1 MDMTRKETKPGK
13 KQLRIALVGGHER
26 TVRHLIERGKTVGW
40 TIEQHSGEM
49 KGRGPKSLESQI
61 ARADIVVITTKV
73 NSHGGMFRAKHYARR
88 FGRFTTIIRHENF
101 SEIENAII
109 QFKNSSCR
117 NYERRRI

>member
-1 MDMTRKETKPGK
+1 MDAPRKKTGTGK
-13 KQLRIALVGGHER
+13 KLLRIALIGGHTR
-26 TVRHLIERGKTVGW
+26 NVRHLIERGKTVGW

-49 KGRGPKSLESQI
+49 KGRGTRSIESQI
-61 ARADIVVITTKV
+61 ARADIVVITTQV